1 VDPSVFTLAFV
12 FLAVDETSA
21 FLLLAVIGL
30 CTSAAYYAL
39 CAEENNCKLR
49 VYGWKKT
56 YSHWVQAERLI

>member
-1 VDPSVFTLAFV
+1 MRLSLPLLFV

-39 CAEENNCKLR
+39 CAEDNNYKLR
-49 VYGWKKT
+49 VYGWKKCT
-56 YSHWVQAERLI
+56 PIEFRPSA